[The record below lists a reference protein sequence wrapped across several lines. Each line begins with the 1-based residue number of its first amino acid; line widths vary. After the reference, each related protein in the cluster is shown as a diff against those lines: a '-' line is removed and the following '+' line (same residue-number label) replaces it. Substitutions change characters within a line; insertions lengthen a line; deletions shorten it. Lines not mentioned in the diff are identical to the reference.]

1 MSILLLILGALV
13 ALAATVSFFPIRKDP
28 FTGTSFAIGW
38 LMSELAGQLF
48 VLNALLA
55 GLLLWGGGGRSTLG
69 RIGLVL
75 DVLGALGLIALAVV
89 GRASRGVVT
98 RSLGATPGFPVDPTE
113 ALRHPRWGRWWRVA
127 MAIPLPGR
135 RIEQHKNIPYVD
147 DGLSAHRLD
156 LYRPAGGVEGAPVM
170 IYVHGGAWIIGDK
183 REQGK
188 PMMFELVRRG
198 WVCVSVNYR
207 LSPKATW
214 PDHIV
219 DVFQAIAWVKEHI
232 AEYGGDPSFVALSG
246 GSAGGHL
253 AALAALSAGDPT
265 FQPGFED
272 KDTTVDAC
280 IPIYGVL
287 EMTGDPATSGVHGPG
302 LKILLER
309 QVMKRSI
316 ADHREVFEAASPLHR
331 VHAAAPPFLVLAGTN
346 DTLVPIAV
354 PRAFVPALRAISS
367 QPVGYIEL
375 PLAQHAFDVMA
386 SPRCSA
392 TTAGIVAFLDAVRS
406 ARSGGGDS

>member
-1 MSILLLILGALV
+1 MSILLLLLGVLV
-13 ALAATVSFFPIRKDP
+13 VFAVTVSFFPIRKDP
-28 FTGTSFAIGW
+28 LTGTSFAFGW
-38 LMSELAGQLF
+38 LTSELAGQFF
-48 VLNALLA
+48 VLNAVLA
-55 GLLLWGGGGRSTLG
+55 AFLVWGDGANRTIG
-69 RIGLVL
+69 RIGLGL
-75 DVLGALGLIALAVV
+75 DVLGALGLLALAVI
-89 GRASRGVVT
+89 GREARGVVT
-98 RSLGATPGFPVDPTE
+98 RSLRATPGFPVDPSD
-113 ALRHPRWGRWWRVA
+113 ALRHPKWGRWWRVV

-135 RIEQHKNIPYVD
+135 GIEQCKNISYD
-147 DGLSAHRLD
+147 EDGLRAHRLD
-156 LYRPAGGVEGAPVM
+156 IYRPAGGVEGAPVM

-188 PMMFELVRRG
+188 PMMFELVRHG

-219 DVFQAIAWVKEHI
+219 DVFHAIAWVKEHI
-232 AEYGGDPSFVALSG
+232 GEYGGDPTFVALSG

-253 AALAALSAGDPT
+253 AALAALSAGDPI

-272 KDTTVDAC
+272 KDTSVDAC

-287 EMTGDPATSGVHGPG
+287 EMTGDPATSGIHGPG

-309 QVMKRSI
+309 QVMKCSI
-316 ADHREVFEAASPLHR
+316 EENRPLFEAASPFHR
-331 VHAAAPPFLVLAGTN
+331 VHAEAPPFLVLAGTN
-346 DTLVPIAV
+346 DTLVPLAV
-354 PRAFVPALRAISS
+354 PRAFVPALRAVST

-392 TTAGIVAFLDAVRS
+392 TTAGIVAFLDAVRTERS
-406 ARSGGGDS
+406 AAADR